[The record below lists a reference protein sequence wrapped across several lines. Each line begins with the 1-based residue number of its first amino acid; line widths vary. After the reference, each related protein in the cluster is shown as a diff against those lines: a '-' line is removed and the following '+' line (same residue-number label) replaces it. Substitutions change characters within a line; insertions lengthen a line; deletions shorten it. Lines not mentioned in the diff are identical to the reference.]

1 MKVLLYTVWN
11 AHWYSTFPRERQ
23 KRNHDYDSQVSTL
36 LFIYL
41 IRYSTGDALRAAISN
56 FYSSLIFEGT
66 DKSRL
71 PFPTFFSIKS
81 CEDAQSSTFLIWNN
95 IFLDSLSPN
104 VSHIFFFHS
113 FAISKASIM
122 WSNLGKLSRLS
133 SLCSCYYRLLLF
145 PVLLLFLQPATFP
158 DPSVL
163 NYNIPIKLLAIKIY
177 VFIVGDYPIIACKWA
192 FLFC

>member
-66 DKSRL
+66 DKSWL
-71 PFPTFFSIKS
+71 PFPTSFSIKS
-81 CEDAQSSTFLIWNN
+81 CEDAQSSTFLICSN

-104 VSHIFFFHS
+104 VSHDIFFS
-113 FAISKASIM
+113 FILLPSSKHQLCDST
-122 WSNLGKLSRLS
+122 LGNFLAFPLYVPLLQTTALS
-133 SLCSCYYRLLLF
+133 SAS
-145 PVLLLFLQPATFP
+145 PVFATCNLPWPFSTYLIITSQSNCLQIRFMF
-158 DPSVL
+158 SLWV
-163 NYNIPIKLLAIKIY
+163 
-177 VFIVGDYPIIACKWA
+177 IIQ
-192 FLFC
+192 L